1 MYTSIKIY
9 VYIYLPVCIGG
20 IHKEEHDEKKDEER
34 EKSKMSK
41 EINFQSELFAYIKK
55 LYFDPHEEKV
65 LAPPATSKRS
75 IQ

>member
-1 MYTSIKIY
+1 MYISIKIY
-9 VYIYLPVCIGG
+9 VYIYLPICIGD
-20 IHKEEHDEKKDEER
+20 IHEELEKKDEDK
-34 EKSKMSK
+34 EKLKMSK